1 MPERSSVGPT
11 RGNYTSR
18 TVVLEA
24 TPASIWSI
32 SDAAETLLPW
42 LGRAPLRLCVTRL
55 PSRQHRLKFF
65 GPWNFVSVARAALD
79 KSFARRQ
86 HTHPRVVRVWCAQRT
101 DSVEACAEANAPAK
115 AQHQAHRHAHHANQS
130 GTASL
135 GFGKSVRS
143 RPTLHDHGVCP
154 HRHICVLR
162 G

>member
-24 TPASIWSI
+24 TPASILSI
-32 SDAAETLLPW
+32 SDAAETLLRW

-65 GPWNFVSVARAALD
+65 GPWNFVSIARAASD

-86 HTHPRVVRVWCAQRT
+86 HTHPRVVRVCCSKRT
-101 DSVEACAEANAPAK
+101 GSIEVCAEAHAKAK
-115 AQHQAHRHAHHANQS
+115 AQHQAHRHSHDANQ
-130 GTASL
+130 G
-135 GFGKSVRS
+135 
-143 RPTLHDHGVCP
+143 
-154 HRHICVLR
+154 
-162 G
+162 

>member
-24 TPASIWSI
+24 TPASILSI
-32 SDAAETLLPW
+32 SDAAETLLRW

-65 GPWNFVSVARAALD
+65 GPWNFVSIARAASD

-86 HTHPRVVRVWCAQRT
+86 HTHPRVVRVWCAECT
-101 DSVEACAEANAPAK
+101 DSIEVCAEANAK
-115 AQHQAHRHAHHANQS
+115 AQHQAHRHSHDANQ
-130 GTASL
+130 G
-135 GFGKSVRS
+135 
-143 RPTLHDHGVCP
+143 
-154 HRHICVLR
+154 
-162 G
+162 